1 MHLRKKFGL
10 RKIRRRRIFPYR
22 LLRRRAHATTYSR
35 TYYTACGLLS
45 DTAKADI
52 RYTPSSSPKGIE
64 LSAANPPSPFLC
76 KVHCQHPRER
86 KEEEEDEEEEEGPLR
101 GEKCS
106 LGPFSKG

>member
-1 MHLRKKFGL
+1 MVGGKYAADEFFHSAYCAAGL
-10 RKIRRRRIFPYR
+10 MQ
-22 LLRRRAHATTYSR
+22 LR
-35 TYYTACGLLS
+35 TYYTVCCLLS

-86 KEEEEDEEEEEGPLR
+86 KEEEEEEEEEVVVEEEEEGPLR